1 MAANPFGAH
10 QAGIGIA
17 GRNKG
22 AIFWLHPYDRARHQ
36 WLWIA
41 GAIWWRA
48 FQVNVILVQLHSGTE
63 TQPAEST
70 QLFSG

>member
-17 GRNKG
+17 GWIKG
-22 AIFWLHPYDRARHQ
+22 VIGLYLTGGARHQ

-48 FQVNVILVQLHSGTE
+48 PADSLAPEILTDSPGCMVG
-63 TQPAEST
+63 
-70 QLFSG
+70 